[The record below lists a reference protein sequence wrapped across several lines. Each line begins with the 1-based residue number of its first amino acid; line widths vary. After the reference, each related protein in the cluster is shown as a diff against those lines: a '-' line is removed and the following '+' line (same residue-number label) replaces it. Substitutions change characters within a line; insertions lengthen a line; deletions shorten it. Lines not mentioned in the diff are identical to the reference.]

1 MIDIE
6 RYWGRRPQLAFSAA
20 VEPGSERGPARAPAL
35 RKLLVIDQSPFSRML
50 LQPLLAQAGYEVS
63 LVEDAAGALAL
74 YHAGEQFHLI
84 RAEAPAR
91 GEATRRFAME
101 FGQAVGWHATPLLG
115 LSLQEAGRPPRFDS
129 SSVLDAVS
137 SAFADLQAAA

>member
-1 MIDIE
+1 M
-6 RYWGRRPQLAFSAA
+6 
-20 VEPGSERGPARAPAL
+20 

-63 LVEDAAGALAL
+63 LVEDAAGALEL

-84 RAEAPAR
+84 MAEAPAR
-91 GEATRRFAME
+91 GEPARRFAME
-101 FGQAVGWHATPLLG
+101 FGQAVGWHSTPLLG
-115 LSLQEAGRPPRFDS
+115 LSLQGAGQPPQFDS

-137 SAFADLQAAA
+137 SAFASLQAAA